1 MSCEPLLHLAPL
13 AGRGRR
19 VAPGE
24 GESLRFECA
33 ENPPHPTLSPQGGER
48 EKKMHGTREDDNMA
62 QAVTSEVPKEAS
74 STVVAQQS
82 AMLNALPFSDTADFD
97 DASRGFLGTLE
108 NARIA
113 NAQGR
118 VVWSL
123 EPYGFLSDETAPATV
138 NPSLWRQ
145 SRLNMQHGLFEG
157 VPGVYQVRGLDIANM
172 TLLEGER
179 GVIVVDTLT
188 SIEGAR
194 AAMELYFAHRGQR
207 PVIAVIFTHTHTDHW
222 GGARGVLDDQTLASG
237 QVPIIAPNL
246 FMEHAVSENIIAG
259 PAMLRRAQ
267 YQFGPFLAKG
277 PRGQVDCGLGKSMA
291 VGSVALLRPT
301 DLIMETGD
309 KRTIDGLE
317 FEFQM
322 APNSEAPAEMH
333 FFVPR
338 YKLLNLAENC
348 THNFHNLLPFRGAD
362 VRDALAWSKY
372 LGEALQMWGGK
383 ADAMCGQHH
392 WPVWGKQRIDTM
404 IRQQRD
410 LYKFAHDETIRLMNH
425 GLTATEIAETIK
437 LPASLEGAWHGRG
450 YYGHIRHN
458 VKAIYQKY
466 LGWYDAN
473 PVHLDPLP
481 PVESGK
487 KYVEYMG
494 GAAAILERAKKDFA
508 LGEFRFVAQAVS
520 YLVFAEPDNQAARAL
535 LADTFEQ
542 LGYGAE
548 SATWRNAYLFGAQ
561 ELRQGMPKAPARPP
575 VPRETLAALR
585 TGQLWDVLGVRLNG
599 PNAEG
604 KHIVLNWSFTD
615 TKENFVLTLEN
626 CALTYVEG
634 AQAATADA
642 SFSLPRTVLDEVISS
657 QTSFPEAVAKG
668 NIKYTGN
675 ATRLAELMKL
685 MDEFPRMFEIVEPRR
700 VALN

>member
-1 MSCEPLLHLAPL
+1 MTQ
-13 AGRGRR
+13 AG
-19 VAPGE
+19 
-24 GESLRFECA
+24 
-33 ENPPHPTLSPQGGER
+33 T
-48 EKKMHGTREDDNMA
+48 DN
-62 QAVTSEVPKEAS
+62 TPKDAS
-74 STVVAQQS
+74 ASVIAQQA
-82 AMLNALPFSDTADFD
+82 AMLQALPFSDTADFD

-108 NARIA
+108 NAKIT

-118 VVWSL
+118 VVWNL
-123 EPYGFLSDETAPATV
+123 EPYGFLSEEEAPVTV

-145 SRLNMQHGLFEG
+145 SRLNMNHGLFEV
-157 VPGVYQVRGLDIANM
+157 VPGVYQIRGLDIANM
-172 TLLEGER
+172 TLIEGDT
-179 GVIVVDTLT
+179 GVTVVDTLT

-194 AAMELYFAHRGQR
+194 AAIELYFKHRGKR
-207 PVIAVIFTHTHTDHW
+207 PVAAVIFTHTHTDHW
-222 GGARGVLDDQTLASG
+222 GGARGVLDDATLEG
-237 QVPIIAPNL
+237 GKVPIIAPNL

-267 YQFGPFLAKG
+267 YQFGPLLAKG

-291 VGSVALLRPT
+291 AGAVALLRPT

-309 KRTIDGLE
+309 KRNIDGIE

-333 FFVPR
+333 FFILR
-338 YKLLNLAENC
+338 YRLLNLAENC

-383 ADAMCGQHH
+383 AEAMCGQHH
-392 WPVWGKQRIDTM
+392 WPVWGKERIDKM

-410 LYKFAHDETIRLMNH
+410 LYKFAHDQTIRLMNH
-425 GLTATEIAETIK
+425 GLTASEIAEVIK
-437 LPASLEGAWHGRG
+437 LPASLEAAWHGRG

-473 PVHLDPLP
+473 PVNLDSLP
-481 PVESGK
+481 PVEAGK

-494 GAAAILERAKKDFA
+494 GADAILARALADFA
-508 LGEFRFVAQAVS
+508 KGEFRFIAQALS
-520 YLVFAEPDNQAARAL
+520 HLVFAEPDHQAARAL
-535 LADTFEQ
+535 LADTLEQ
-542 LGYGAE
+542 LGYAAE

-561 ELRQGMPKAPARPP
+561 ELRQGMPKVPSRPP
-575 VPRETLAALR
+575 MPRETLAALR

-599 PNAEG
+599 PKAEG
-604 KHIVLNWSFTD
+604 RHIVLNWSFTD
-615 TKENFVLTLEN
+615 TGESFVLTLEN

-634 AQAATADA
+634 AQAASADA
-642 SFSLPRTVLDEVISS
+642 GFTLARATLDEVIAK
-657 QTSFPEAVAKG
+657 QTSFPEAVASGKV
-668 NIKYTGN
+668 KVTGN
-675 ATRLAELMKL
+675 ATRLAELMAL
-685 MDEFPRMFEIVEPRR
+685 MDEFPRMFEIVEPKGTG
-700 VALN
+700 LS

>member
-1 MSCEPLLHLAPL
+1 M
-13 AGRGRR
+13 
-19 VAPGE
+19 
-24 GESLRFECA
+24 
-33 ENPPHPTLSPQGGER
+33 TQT
-48 EKKMHGTREDDNMA
+48 GTDN
-62 QAVTSEVPKEAS
+62 TPKDAS
-74 STVVAQQS
+74 ASVIAQQA
-82 AMLNALPFSDTADFD
+82 AMLQALPFSDTADFD

-108 NARIA
+108 HARITS
-113 NAQGR
+113 AQGR
-118 VVWSL
+118 VVWCL
-123 EPYGFLSDETAPATV
+123 EPYGFLSEEEAPVTV

-145 SRLNMQHGLFEG
+145 SRLNMNHGLFEV
-157 VPGVYQVRGLDIANM
+157 VPGVYQIRGLDIANM
-172 TLLEGER
+172 TLIEGDT

-194 AAMELYFAHRGQR
+194 AAIELYFKHRGKR
-207 PVIAVIFTHTHTDHW
+207 PVAAVIFTHTHTDHW
-222 GGARGVLDDQTLASG
+222 GGARGVLDDATLEG
-237 QVPIIAPNL
+237 GKVPIIAPNL

-267 YQFGPFLAKG
+267 YQFGPLLAKG

-291 VGSVALLRPT
+291 AGAVALLRPT

-309 KRTIDGLE
+309 KRTIDGIE

-333 FFVPR
+333 FFILR
-338 YKLLNLAENC
+338 YRLLNLAENC

-383 ADAMCGQHH
+383 AEAMCGQHH
-392 WPVWGKQRIDTM
+392 WPVWGKERIDKM

-410 LYKFAHDETIRLMNH
+410 LYKFAHDQTIRLMNH
-425 GLTATEIAETIK
+425 GLTASEIAEVIK
-437 LPASLEGAWHGRG
+437 LPASLEAAWHGRG

-473 PVHLDPLP
+473 PVNLDSLP
-481 PVESGK
+481 PVEAGK

-494 GAAAILERAKKDFA
+494 GADAILARALADFA
-508 LGEFRFVAQAVS
+508 KGEFRFIAQALS
-520 YLVFAEPDNQAARAL
+520 HLVFAEPDHQAARAL
-535 LADTFEQ
+535 LADTLEQ
-542 LGYGAE
+542 LGYAAE

-561 ELRQGMPKAPARPP
+561 ELRQGMPKVPSRPP
-575 VPRETLAALR
+575 MPRETLAALR

-599 PNAEG
+599 PKAEG
-604 KHIVLNWSFTD
+604 RHIVLNWSFTD
-615 TKENFVLTLEN
+615 TGESFVLTLEN

-634 AQAATADA
+634 AQAASADA
-642 SFSLPRTVLDEVISS
+642 GFTLARATLDEVVAK
-657 QTSFPEAVAKG
+657 QTSFPEAVASGKV
-668 NIKYTGN
+668 KFTGN
-675 ATRLAELMKL
+675 ATRLAELMAL
-685 MDEFPRMFEIVEPRR
+685 MDEFPRMFEIVEPKRAA
-700 VALN
+700 VT

>member
-1 MSCEPLLHLAPL
+1 MTEP
-13 AGRGRR
+13 GIS
-19 VAPGE
+19 E
-24 GESLRFECA
+24 
-33 ENPPHPTLSPQGGER
+33 
-48 EKKMHGTREDDNMA
+48 
-62 QAVTSEVPKEAS
+62 TSKETPKEAS
-74 STVVAQQS
+74 ASVIAQH
-82 AMLNALPFSDTADFD
+82 AATLKALPFSDTRDFD
-97 DASRGFLGTLE
+97 DATRGFLGTLDH
-108 NARIA
+108 ARIT

-123 EPYGFLSDETAPATV
+123 EPYGFLSEEKSPPTV
-138 NPSLWRQ
+138 DPSLWRQ
-145 SRLNMQHGLFEG
+145 SRLNMNHGLFEV
-157 VPGVYQVRGLDIANM
+157 VPGVYQIRGLDIANM
-172 TLLEGER
+172 TLIEGDT

-194 AAMELYFAHRGQR
+194 AAMELYFQHRGKR
-207 PVIAVIFTHTHTDHW
+207 PVAAVIFTHTHTDHW
-222 GGARGVLDDQTLASG
+222 GGARGVLDDDMLADG
-237 QVPIIAPNL
+237 KVPIIAPNL

-277 PRGQVDCGLGKSMA
+277 TRGQVDCGLGKSMA
-291 VGSVALLRPT
+291 AGSVALLRPT
-301 DLIMETGD
+301 DLIIATGD

-333 FFVPR
+333 FFIPR
-338 YKLLNLAENC
+338 CKLLNLAENC

-392 WPVWGKQRIDTM
+392 WPVWGTERIDTM

-410 LYKFAHDETIRLMNH
+410 LYKFAHDQTIRLMNH
-425 GLTATEIAETIK
+425 GLTATEIAEAIK
-437 LPASLEGAWHGRG
+437 LPTSLDGAWHARG

-473 PVHLDPLP
+473 PVNLDPLP
-481 PVESGK
+481 PTEAGK
-487 KYVEYMG
+487 KFVEYMG
-494 GAAAILERAKKDFA
+494 GADAILTRARKDFGK
-508 LGEFRFVAQAVS
+508 GEFRFVAQAVS
-520 YLVFAEPDNQAARAL
+520 HLVFAEPDNQAARAL

-542 LGYGAE
+542 LGYAAE

-561 ELRQGMPKAPARPP
+561 ELRLGMPKTPPRPP
-575 VPRETLAALR
+575 MPRETLAALR
-585 TGQLWDVLGVRLNG
+585 TEQLWDVLGVRLNG
-599 PNAEG
+599 PKAEG
-604 KHIVLNWSFTD
+604 KHIVLNWAFTD
-615 TKENFVLTLEN
+615 TNESFILTLEN
-626 CALTYVEG
+626 CALTYIAG

-642 SFSLPRTVLDEVISS
+642 SFTLPRSTLDEVIAK
-657 QTSFPEAVAKG
+657 QTTFPEAVGSGKIKFSG
-668 NIKYTGN
+668 NPM
-675 ATRLAELMKL
+675 RLGELMAL
-685 MDEFPRMFEIVEPRR
+685 MDEFPRMFEIVEPKR
-700 VALN
+700 VAVT

>member
-1 MSCEPLLHLAPL
+1 MTAT
-13 AGRGRR
+13 
-19 VAPGE
+19 
-24 GESLRFECA
+24 F
-33 ENPPHPTLSPQGGER
+33 
-48 EKKMHGTREDDNMA
+48 D
-62 QAVTSEVPKEAS
+62 SETPKEAS
-74 STVVAQQS
+74 PSVIAQQA
-82 AMLNALPFSDTADFD
+82 AMLNALPFSDRRDFD
-97 DASRGFLGTLE
+97 EASRGFLGTLE
-108 NARIA
+108 NAEIA
-113 NAQGR
+113 NPQGR

-123 EPYGFLSDETAPATV
+123 KPYGFLSEEKAPATV

-145 SRLNMQHGLFEG
+145 SRLNMNHGLFEV

-172 TLLEGER
+172 TLIEGDT

-194 AAMELYFAHRGQR
+194 AAMELYFQHRGKR
-207 PVIAVIFTHTHTDHW
+207 PVDAVIFTHTHTDHY
-222 GGARGVLDDQTLASG
+222 GGAHGVLDEVAQASG
-237 QVPIIAPNL
+237 GVPIIAPNL

-277 PRGQVDCGLGKSMA
+277 PRGQVDNGLGKSMA
-291 VGSVALLRPT
+291 AGSVKLLRPS

-309 KRTIDGLE
+309 KRVIDGLE

-333 FFVPR
+333 FYVPR

-348 THNFHNLLPFRGAD
+348 THNFHNLLPFRGAE

-392 WPVWGKQRIDTM
+392 WPVWGKDRIDTM

-410 LYKFAHDETIRLMNH
+410 LYKFAHDQTVRLMNH
-425 GLTATEIAETIK
+425 GLTASEIAETIR

-473 PVHLDPLP
+473 PVNLDPLP
-481 PVESGK
+481 PVESGR

-494 GAAAILERAKKDFA
+494 GADAILDRARKDFA
-508 LGEFRFVAQAVS
+508 KGEFRFVAQAVS
-520 YLVFAEPDNQAARAL
+520 HLVFADPDNQSARAL

-542 LGYGAE
+542 LGYAAE

-561 ELRQGMPKAPARPP
+561 ELRQGMPKAAPRPP
-575 VPRETLAALR
+575 MPRETLAALR
-585 TGQLWDVLGVRLNG
+585 TEQLWDVLGVRLNG
-599 PNAEG
+599 PKAEG
-604 KHIVLNWSFTD
+604 KHIVLNWAFTD
-615 TKENFVLTLEN
+615 TNESFVLTLEN
-626 CALTYVEG
+626 CALTYIAG
-634 AQAATADA
+634 AQTEKADV
-642 SFSLPRTVLDEVISS
+642 SFTLARGTLDEVIAK
-657 QTSFPEAVAKG
+657 QTSFPEAVAAGK
-668 NIKYTGN
+668 IKFTGN
-675 ATRLAELMKL
+675 AMRLAELMGL
-685 MDEFPRMFEIVEPRR
+685 MDEFPRMFEIVEPKRT
-700 VALN
+700 VVG

>member
-1 MSCEPLLHLAPL
+1 MTQTGS
-13 AGRGRR
+13 
-19 VAPGE
+19 
-24 GESLRFECA
+24 
-33 ENPPHPTLSPQGGER
+33 
-48 EKKMHGTREDDNMA
+48 
-62 QAVTSEVPKEAS
+62 SEVPKDAS
-74 STVVAQQS
+74 ASVVAQH
-82 AMLNALPFSDTADFD
+82 AATLKALPFSDTRDFEE
-97 DASRGFLGTLE
+97 ASRGFLGTLE
-108 NARIA
+108 NARITS
-113 NAQGR
+113 AQGR

-123 EPYGFLSDETAPATV
+123 EPYGFLSEEKAPPTV
-138 NPSLWRQ
+138 DPSLWRQ
-145 SRLNMQHGLFEG
+145 SRLNMNHGLFEV

-172 TLLEGER
+172 TLIEGER

-194 AAMELYFAHRGQR
+194 AAMELYFQHRGKR
-207 PVIAVIFTHTHTDHW
+207 TVAAVIFTHTHTDHW
-222 GGARGVLDDQTLASG
+222 GGARGVLDDAALAG
-237 QVPIIAPNL
+237 GNIPIIAPNL

-267 YQFGPFLAKG
+267 YQFGPFLARG
-277 PRGQVDCGLGKSMA
+277 SRGQVDCGLGKSMA
-291 VGSVALLRPT
+291 AGSVALLRPT
-301 DLIMETGD
+301 DLIMATGNR
-309 KRTIDGLE
+309 RTFDGLE

-392 WPVWGKQRIDTM
+392 WPVWGHERIDTM
-404 IRQQRD
+404 IRLQRD
-410 LYKFAHDETIRLMNH
+410 LYKFAHDQTIRLMNH

-437 LPASLEGAWHGRG
+437 LPASLDGAWHARG

-494 GAAAILERAKKDFA
+494 GAEAILARATGDFA
-508 LGEFRFVAQAVS
+508 KGEFRFVAQAVS
-520 YLVFAEPDNQAARAL
+520 HLVFADPDNQPARAL
-535 LADTFEQ
+535 LADSFEQ
-542 LGYGAE
+542 LGYAAE

-561 ELRQGMPKAPARPP
+561 ELRQGMPKSQPRA
-575 VPRETLAALR
+575 VMPRETLAALR
-585 TGQLWDVLGVRLNG
+585 TEQLWDVLGVRLNG
-599 PNAEG
+599 PKAEG
-604 KHIVLNWSFTD
+604 KHIVLNWRFTD
-615 TKENFVLTLEN
+615 TRETFVLNLEN
-626 CALTYVEG
+626 CALTFTAG

-642 SFSLPRTVLDEVISS
+642 SFTLARAVLDEVIAK
-657 QTSFPEAVAKG
+657 QTTFPEAVASGK
-668 NIKYTGN
+668 IKFTGDPM
-675 ATRLAELMKL
+675 RIGELMAL

-700 VALN
+700 VVVS

>member
-1 MSCEPLLHLAPL
+1 VDARHK
-13 AGRGRR
+13 AGHD
-19 VAPGE
+19 E
-24 GESLRFECA
+24 DS
-33 ENPPHPTLSPQGGER
+33 ENAKR
-48 EKKMHGTREDDNMA
+48 ENNMTATVDNE
-62 QAVTSEVPKEAS
+62 TPKDAS
-74 STVVAQQS
+74 ASVVAQQA
-82 AMLNALPFSDTADFD
+82 AMLNALPFSDTRDFD

-108 NARIA
+108 NAEIA
-113 NAQGR
+113 NPQGR

-123 EPYGFLSDETAPATV
+123 KPYGFLSEEKAPATV

-145 SRLNMQHGLFEG
+145 SRLNMNHGLFEV

-172 TLLEGER
+172 TLIEGDT

-194 AAMELYFAHRGQR
+194 AAMELYFQHRGKR
-207 PVIAVIFTHTHTDHW
+207 PVAAVIFTHTHTDHY
-222 GGARGVLDDQTLASG
+222 GGAHGVLDDVAQASG
-237 QVPIIAPNL
+237 GVPILAPNL

-277 PRGQVDCGLGKSMA
+277 PRGQVDNGLGKSMA
-291 VGSVALLRPT
+291 AGSVKLLRPS

-309 KRTIDGLE
+309 KRVIDGLE

-333 FFVPR
+333 FYVPR

-348 THNFHNLLPFRGAD
+348 THNFHNLLPFRGAE

-372 LGEALQMWGGK
+372 LGEALSMWGGK
-383 ADAMCGQHH
+383 AEAMCGQHH
-392 WPVWGKQRIDTM
+392 WPVWGKDRIDTM

-410 LYKFAHDETIRLMNH
+410 LYKFAHDQTIRLMNH
-425 GLTATEIAETIK
+425 GLTASEIAETIK

-473 PVHLDPLP
+473 PVNLDPLP
-481 PVESGK
+481 PVESGR

-494 GAAAILERAKKDFA
+494 GADAILDRARKDFA
-508 LGEFRFVAQAVS
+508 KGEFRFVAQAVS
-520 YLVFAEPDNQAARAL
+520 HLVFADPDNQSARAL

-542 LGYGAE
+542 LGYAAE

-561 ELRQGMPKAPARPP
+561 ELRQGMPKAPPRPP
-575 VPRETLAALR
+575 MPRETLAALR
-585 TGQLWDVLGVRLNG
+585 TEQLWDVLGVRLNG
-599 PNAEG
+599 PKAEG
-604 KHIVLNWSFTD
+604 KHIVLDWVFTD
-615 TKENFVLTLEN
+615 TNESFVLTLEN
-626 CALTYVEG
+626 CALTYIAG
-634 AQAATADA
+634 AQAEKADA
-642 SFSLPRTVLDEVISS
+642 SFTLARGTLDEVIAK
-657 QTSFPEAVAKG
+657 QTSFPEAVAAGK
-668 NIKYTGN
+668 IKFTGN
-675 ATRLAELMKL
+675 AMRLGELMGL
-685 MDEFPRMFEIVEPRR
+685 MDEFPRMFEIVEPKRT
-700 VALN
+700 VVS

>member
-1 MSCEPLLHLAPL
+1 MTQPGIGETAREMPKGASAP
-13 AGRGRR
+13 
-19 VAPGE
+19 VA
-24 GESLRFECA
+24 A
-33 ENPPHPTLSPQGGER
+33 QHAATL
-48 EKKMHGTREDDNMA
+48 K
-62 QAVTSEVPKEAS
+62 
-74 STVVAQQS
+74 
-82 AMLNALPFSDTADFD
+82 ALPFSDTRDFD
-97 DASRGFLGTLE
+97 EAARGFLGTLE
-108 NARIA
+108 NARITSP
-113 NAQGR
+113 QGR

-123 EPYGFLSDETAPATV
+123 EPYGFLSQAEAPPTV
-138 NPSLWRQ
+138 DPSLWRQ
-145 SRLNMQHGLFEG
+145 SRLNMNHGLFEV

-172 TLLEGER
+172 TLIEGDS

-194 AAMELYFAHRGQR
+194 AAMELYFRHRGAR
-207 PVIAVIFTHTHTDHW
+207 PVAAVIFTHTHTDHW
-222 GGARGVLDDQTLASG
+222 GGARGVLEEDVLASG
-237 QVPIIAPNL
+237 RVPIIAPNL

-267 YQFGPFLAKG
+267 YQFGPFLPRG

-291 VGSVALLRPT
+291 AGSVALLRPT
-301 DLIMETGD
+301 DLIMVTGD
-309 KRTIDGLE
+309 KRSIDGLE

-392 WPVWGKQRIDTM
+392 WPVWGHERIDAM

-410 LYKFAHDETIRLMNH
+410 LYKFAHDQTIRLMNH

-437 LPASLEGAWHGRG
+437 LPASLDGAWHARG

-458 VKAIYQKY
+458 VKAIYQRY

-473 PVHLDPLP
+473 PVNLDPLP
-481 PVESGK
+481 PVEAGR
-487 KYVEYMG
+487 KYVDYMG
-494 GAAAILERAKKDFA
+494 GAEALLARAAMDFA
-508 LGEFRFVAQAVS
+508 RGEFRFVAQAVS
-520 YLVFAEPDNQAARAL
+520 HLVFTDPDNKAARVL
-535 LADTFEQ
+535 LADTLEQ
-542 LGYGAE
+542 LGYAAE

-561 ELRQGMPKAPARPP
+561 ELRQGMPKAPPRPP
-575 VPRETLAALR
+575 MSRETLAALQ

-599 PNAEG
+599 PKAEG
-604 KHIVLNWSFTD
+604 KHIVLNWAFTD
-615 TKENFVLTLEN
+615 TGETFILTLEN
-626 CALTYVEG
+626 CALTYMAG
-634 AQAATADA
+634 AQAAAADA
-642 SFSLPRTVLDEVISS
+642 GFTLARGVLEEVIAKL
-657 QTSFPEAVAKG
+657 TSFPEAVTAG
-668 NIKYTGN
+668 RIKVSGDPM
-675 ATRLAELMKL
+675 RLAELMAL
-685 MDEFPRMFEIVEPRR
+685 MDEFPRMFEIVEPKRTA
-700 VALN
+700 VS